1 MKLKQKQRLERNKI
15 TFIIGL
21 IILGL
26 LNALTLLGFVDATA
40 DKSVVLARMVVN
52 VILLVI
58 FFVGH
63 VRYRGDRKFVMISLS
78 CMFLTYAVMIL
89 SNKNVVF
96 YAFMYLIMLT
106 VMLYRDIRLAR
117 ISAIA
122 MGALNVISGILHFV
136 KYPGTRSES
145 VVQIVFAISFGVVMC
160 IAVDLQARHHVEDT
174 DAIKSQ
180 MDAAARVADEIIQM
194 SGALS
199 EKFDLSLIHI

>member
-1 MKLKQKQRLERNKI
+1 
-15 TFIIGL
+15 
-21 IILGL
+21 
-26 LNALTLLGFVDATA
+26 
-40 DKSVVLARMVVN
+40 
-52 VILLVI
+52 
-58 FFVGH
+58 
-63 VRYRGDRKFVMISLS
+63 
-78 CMFLTYAVMIL
+78 
-89 SNKNVVF
+89 
-96 YAFMYLIMLT
+96 MLT

-194 SGALS
+194 SGSAVR
-199 EKFDLSLIHI
+199 EVR